1 MQGIEL
7 NESAIYECVKKGL
20 SVYHGDIET
29 GLADFP
35 DQSFDYVIL
44 NQSLQEVKN
53 IELLIQ
59 EALRIGN
66 RIIVGF
72 PNFAYLK
79 ARLMFFFQGRAPIT
93 PSLPYRW
100 YDSPNV
106 RFLSIKDFRDFCRQK
121 NLTIQEAHY
130 LGKRGRVFFWPNLFA
145 LNAILVL
152 SEPGS
157 APKSQPGDRRP
168 GGEESAGRFQAPG
181 SGHWAPGW
189 TFHRWIPLAIP
200 KTEGRQGLLLY
211 GQIEINLLFF
221 QSMGKFS
228 NRSSPMGG
236 GGKLI

>member
-1 MQGIEL
+1 MDRLSPTLRAAEESRLDHRVICEIVPPGARVLDLGCGDGDLLHLLVQERGAQVQGIEL
-7 NESAIYECVKKGL
+7 DESAIYECVKKGL

-53 IELLIQ
+53 IESLIH

-157 APKSQPGDRRP
+157 APKSQPGDRHS
-168 GGEESAGRFQAPG
+168 GGEESAG
-181 SGHWAPGW
+181 
-189 TFHRWIPLAIP
+189 
-200 KTEGRQGLLLY
+200 
-211 GQIEINLLFF
+211 
-221 QSMGKFS
+221 
-228 NRSSPMGG
+228 
-236 GGKLI
+236 